1 MAGNDRPKT
10 LSGGAKMTIR
20 IDRRQFLM
28 GSTALLAAGA
38 LSPALAQETRL
49 RLIFWGGQAR
59 ADRTYGV
66 TDLYTKANPAVAF
79 DGEFMAFQ
87 DYWPKLATQTAG
99 GNSPDVIQM
108 DYRYIVEYARRG
120 AIAPLDGFV
129 GGALKVDGFDQDQL
143 EGGKVDG
150 KLYGISLGANSTAV
164 MVNKAAFEEAGVPLP
179 DRNLSYEDLPKLAE
193 AFNKGNKRPGM
204 KLWQDY
210 SGGEPGLE
218 NWLRQRGKP
227 LYTNDGKA
235 GFDAQDITDWFQMWA
250 DLRAA
255 GVTVSPDDQALD
267 ATDAIE
273 NTMIT
278 LGKAAITYANSNQL
292 IAFQAV
298 NKDPLTMTNYPR
310 IKAGSGGGHYRKPSM
325 FFSLGTNSS
334 QKEAGAKFISFFIND
349 PAAGKVLGVERG
361 IPCVKATRDAIAPAL
376 DAQSQIALNFVS
388 NLGDLL
394 GKLPPSPPSNAGEV
408 SVALKT
414 KSQEVAFGQQSP
426 KDAGP
431 AFFQQATEILARAAA
446 ASN

>member
-1 MAGNDRPKT
+1 
-10 LSGGAKMTIR
+10 
-20 IDRRQFLM
+20 M
-28 GSTALLAAGA
+28 GSAALLAAGA
-38 LSPALAQETRL
+38 AGLRPAFAQDTRL
-49 RLIFWGGQAR
+49 RLIFWGGKAR

-66 TDLYTKANPAVAF
+66 TDLYTKANPAVGF

-108 DYRYIVEYARRG
+108 DYRYIVEYARRN
-120 AIAPLDGFV
+120 AIAPLDDLV
-129 GGALKVDGFDQDQL
+129 GKSLKIDGFDQDQL
-143 EGGKVDG
+143 DGGKVDG
-150 KLYGISLGANSTAV
+150 KLCGISLGANSTAL
-164 MVNKAAFEEAGVPLP
+164 MVNKAAFDEAGVPVP

-204 KLWQDY
+204 KLWNDY

-218 NWLRQRGKP
+218 NWLRQRGKA
-227 LYTNDGKA
+227 LYTADGKVA
-235 GFDAQDITDWFQMWA
+235 FEPQDITDWFQMWA
-250 DLRAA
+250 DLRTA
-255 GVTVSPDDQALD
+255 GVTVSPDEQALD

-278 LGKAAITYANSNQL
+278 LGKAAVTYANSNQL

-298 NKDPLTMTNYPR
+298 NKDPLTMSNYPR
-310 IKAGSGGGHYRKPSM
+310 LKAGSGGGHYRKPSM
-325 FFSLGTNSS
+325 FFSLGANSA
-334 QKEAGAKFISFFIND
+334 KKDEGAKFISFFIND
-349 PAAGKVLGVERG
+349 PAAAKVLGVERG
-361 IPCVKATRDAIAPAL
+361 IPCVKATRDSVAPSL

-408 SVALKT
+408 SVALRT

-426 KDAGP
+426 QDAGP
-431 AFFQQATEILARAAA
+431 AFVQQATEILARKKAG
-446 ASN
+446 